1 MDTPLVRRV
10 AVVQRKSGRVG
21 HHMSNSRLNIVT
33 VKKHTASLVLAGIE
47 PQDAPDRIP
56 VWKRVLDII
65 VILLGLPAVLPVFI
79 LISLLIKIVSPGPV
93 FYRQSRIG
101 YRGRRFDCLKFR
113 SMRPNAEATAHKEH
127 TDLLM
132 KSDAPMTKMDHADPR
147 LIPFGRVLRAS
158 GLDELPQ
165 LINVLKGEM
174 SIVGPRPSTL
184 YEFENFLS
192 WHKQRVD
199 TLPGLTG
206 LWQVSGKNKTT
217 FTEMI
222 NLDIYYV
229 RNKSL
234 SLDVRI
240 MWRTFGVLFQQLRET
255 EK

>member
-1 MDTPLVRRV
+1 MDTPLGQGVNVVRE
-10 AVVQRKSGRVG
+10 
-21 HHMSNSRLNIVT
+21 HNEPNNMSQSRLDV
-33 VKKHTASLVLAGIE
+33 VSAKKHPGSLVLASIDQVTSPE
-47 PQDAPDRIP
+47 HVP

-65 VILLGLPAVLPVFI
+65 VILAGLPVVLPVFI
-79 LISLLIKIVSPGPV
+79 LIALLIKIVSPGPI

-101 YRGRRFDCLKFR
+101 HRGRQFDCLKFR
-113 SMRPNAEATAHKEH
+113 SMKPNAPSLTHKEH
-127 TDLLM
+127 TDQLM
-132 KSDAPMTKMDHADPR
+132 KSDTPMIKMDHVDPR

-184 YEFENFLS
+184 YEYENFLP

-229 RNKSL
+229 RNKSFT
-234 SLDVRI
+234 LDLRI
-240 MWRTFGVLFQQLRET
+240 MWRTFAVLVEQIKEA
-255 EK
+255 KK